1 MGEIKMGIK
10 RGTTLAAVAVVVTLT
25 ATACGGGDYAK
36 GGDAKPAGAASAA
49 PASGAGDYGSDYGAG
64 STAGAGDA
72 AGAGAKGAGQLAIA
86 QNEQIGSVLADSAGF
101 TLYRFDK
108 DTAKP
113 PKSNCDGDC
122 AKAWPAV
129 PAGDATAATGMD
141 AALLGEVVRT
151 DGSKQLT
158 VAGWPV
164 YRYSKDT
171 KAGETNGQGVG
182 GTWFAFAP
190 DGKKAAKAAG
200 GSGAAPATGA
210 TPATGAAPATGA
222 TPEAGGAQPA
232 QGALTVAKDPK
243 LGEHIVDG
251 NGMTVYRFKKD
262 TAWPMA
268 SNCTGDCV
276 AKWPVVPP
284 VDKANAKGIVE
295 KGYSVLNRPD
305 GMKQQAID
313 CWPVYTFTGD
323 KKAGD
328 INGQGVGG
336 TWYAVSPDGKLI
348 TTS

>member
-1 MGEIKMGIK
+1 M
-10 RGTTLAAVAVVVTLT
+10 
-25 ATACGGGDYAK
+25 
-36 GGDAKPAGAASAA
+36 
-49 PASGAGDYGSDYGAG
+49 
-64 STAGAGDA
+64 
-72 AGAGAKGAGQLAIA
+72 
-86 QNEQIGSVLADSAGF
+86 
-101 TLYRFDK
+101 
-108 DTAKP
+108 
-113 PKSNCDGDC
+113 
-122 AKAWPAV
+122 
-129 PAGDATAATGMD
+129 
-141 AALLGEVVRT
+141 
-151 DGSKQLT
+151 
-158 VAGWPV
+158 

-182 GTWFAFAP
+182 GTWFALAP
-190 DGKKAAKAAG
+190 DGKKAAKQAT
-200 GSGAAPATGA
+200 AAPA
-210 TPATGAAPATGA
+210 APAGA
-222 TPEAGGAQPA
+222 GEAS
-232 QGALTVAKDPK
+232 GALTVAKDPK

-295 KGYSVLNRPD
+295 KGYSVLDRPD
-305 GMKQQAID
+305 GKKQQAID
-313 CWPVYTFTGD
+313 CWPVYTFSGD